1 MINKK
6 TLIPAAIVLL
16 TLASGAF
23 GQTEEGAN
31 LDILRYKINAELL
44 PDSHTLKAQTQV
56 TFKALKQTQSA
67 VFEMNGSLIISS
79 VKGPDGKTA
88 LQFIQDRVNDLNVRV
103 NLGQLYE
110 AGAEITLTFEYAGPL
125 ATPEGGPV
133 PDRKLAYVGPEG
145 CYLFYASRWFPFHG
159 YASDRALSE
168 ITFTVPNN
176 WTVTGHSAAPVVIGT
191 PSSLPAPTGSQTATA
206 PPKLAGA
213 QTATPPKS
221 TATTK
226 DNRKTFTFVETEPV
240 LPGSFAAGPFITR
253 TISSGGFQIDLNVLP
268 GSEARIEEFGRE
280 IAQMLQFYSTRF
292 SPYPYGPRF
301 LVAEI
306 DDESLDS
313 YSGTG
318 ILFLPHYQLVSE
330 KSLPIDDIAREVA
343 YQWWGQSVGMK
354 SFDDVWLSQG
364 LAQYSSV
371 LYRESQQSQAEFQGT
386 LSEIIELAL
395 AFEQEASISRAPAQL
410 NDQSPAYRSVIFYKG
425 AYVFNMLRGT
435 IGDEKFFNLIKTYYT
450 TFKGRNAGIDD
461 FESLAEKAAGAN
473 LRGFFGLW
481 VDSTGVPEFK
491 VDYAIIRTKEGKFK
505 VRGTVRQNL
514 DSFRGPVTLALEA
527 EGSKEMKTTID
538 LKGTSAD
545 FEISSESKPLDV
557 IVDPEN
563 RYLRISESLRSS
575 VVVRRG
581 IQHFQREEYAEA
593 EEQFIAA
600 LKINPRSSWAWYNRG
615 LLYMEQRNWQKA
627 RSDGFDQV
635 LVGDLEPAW
644 LEVWSYIYR
653 GNCYD
658 AEGQRERAVAEY
670 DKARDNGNDYNG
682 AQKAVE
688 KYKAQPFKRER
699 SSSASN

>member
-1 MINKK
+1 MANKK
-6 TLIPAAIVLL
+6 ILLLAAIVLM
-16 TLASGAF
+16 TFASIAV

-31 LDILRYKINAELL
+31 IDILRYKITAELL

-56 TFKALKQTQSA
+56 TFKTLKQTQSA
-67 VFEMNGSLIISS
+67 VLEMNGSLIISA

-88 LQFIQDRVNDLNVRV
+88 LQFIQDRVNDLNVKV

-159 YASDRALSE
+159 YASDRATSE
-168 ITFTVPNN
+168 ITFIVPNN
-176 WTVTGHSAAPVVIGT
+176 WTVTGHSSAPVVVGSPLPT
-191 PSSLPAPTGSQTATA
+191 PAPTPAPTKPTSPTATQ
-206 PPKLAGA
+206 PKPAA
-213 QTATPPKS
+213 A
-221 TATTK
+221 AK
-226 DNRKTFTFVETEPV
+226 DTRKAFTFLEAEPV
-240 LPGSFAAGPFITR
+240 LPGSYAAGPFITR

-268 GSEARIEEFGRE
+268 GSEGRVEEFGRE
-280 IAQMLQFYSTRF
+280 IAQILQFYSTRF

-301 LVAEI
+301 SVAEI

-318 ILFLPHYQLVSE
+318 ILFLPRYVLTSD
-330 KSLPIDDIAREVA
+330 KSLPVDDLAREVA
-343 YQWWGQSVGMK
+343 YQWWGLSVGLR
-354 SFDDVWLSQG
+354 SFDDSWLSQG
-364 LAQYSSV
+364 LAQYSAV

-395 AFEQEASISRAPAQL
+395 AFEQESSISRAPAQL

-435 IGDEKFFNLIKTYYT
+435 IGDEKFFNLIKNYYN
-450 TFKGRNAGIDD
+450 TFKGKNAGIDD
-461 FESLAEKAAGAN
+461 FESLAEKTAGAN

-505 VRGTVRQNL
+505 VRGTLRQNL

-545 FEISSESKPLDV
+545 FEIASEGKPLDV

-575 VVVRRG
+575 VIVRRG

-600 LKINPRSSWAWYNRG
+600 LKLNPRSSWAWYNRG

-627 RSDGFDQV
+627 RTDGFDQV

-653 GNCYD
+653 GNCFD
-658 AEGQRERAVAEY
+658 AEGQRERAIAEY
-670 DKARDNGNDYNG
+670 DKARENGNDYNG

-688 KYKAQPFKRER
+688 RYKAQPFKRER
-699 SSSASN
+699 SSSSNN

>member
-6 TLIPAAIVLL
+6 TLILAASVLL
-16 TLASGAF
+16 ALASGAF

-31 LDILRYKINAELL
+31 LDIIRYKINAELL
-44 PDSHTLKAQTQV
+44 PDSHTLKAQTAV
-56 TFKALKQTQSA
+56 TFKTLKPTQSA
-67 VFEMNGSLIISS
+67 VLEMNGSLIISS

-88 LQFIQDRVNDLNVRV
+88 LQFIQDRVNELNVKV
-103 NLGQLYE
+103 NLGQLYA

-145 CYLFYASRWFPFHG
+145 CYLFYAARWFPFHG

-176 WTVTGHSAAPVVIGT
+176 WTVTGHSAVPVAIGS
-191 PSSLPAPTGSQTATA
+191 PGAVSPAATGSPTA
-206 PPKLAGA
+206 PKPAA
-213 QTATPPKS
+213 A
-221 TATTK
+221 K
-226 DNRKTFTFVETEPV
+226 DNRKTFSFVETEPV

-253 TISSGGFQIDLNVLP
+253 TISSGGFQIDLNILP

-292 SPYPYGPRF
+292 SPYPYGPRYS
-301 LVAEI
+301 VAEI

-318 ILFLPHYQLVSE
+318 ILFLPHYLLVSE
-330 KSLPIDDIAREVA
+330 KSLPVDDIAREVA
-343 YQWWGQSVGMK
+343 YQWWGLSVGLK

-364 LAQYSSV
+364 LAEYSSV

-386 LSEIIELAL
+386 LSEIMELAL
-395 AFEQEASISRAPAQL
+395 AFEQEASISRAAAQL

-435 IGDEKFFNLIKTYYT
+435 IGDEKFFNLIKNYYN
-450 TFKGRNAGIDD
+450 TFKGKNAGIDD

-514 DSFRGPVTLALEA
+514 DSFRGPVTIALEA
-527 EGSKEMKTTID
+527 EGSKETKTTID

-545 FEISSESKPLDV
+545 FELSSEGKPLDV
-557 IVDPEN
+557 IIDPEN
-563 RYLRISESLRSS
+563 RYLRISESLRAS

-593 EEQFIAA
+593 EEQFRAA
-600 LKINPRSSWAWYNRG
+600 LKLSPRSSWAWYNLG
-615 LLYMEQRNWQKA
+615 LLFMEQRNWQKA
-627 RSDGFDQV
+627 RDCFGEVF
-635 LVGDLEPAW
+635 VGEIEPAW

-653 GNCYD
+653 GNTYD

-670 DKARDNGNDYNG
+670 DKAKENGNDYNG

-699 SSSASN
+699 SGSPSN